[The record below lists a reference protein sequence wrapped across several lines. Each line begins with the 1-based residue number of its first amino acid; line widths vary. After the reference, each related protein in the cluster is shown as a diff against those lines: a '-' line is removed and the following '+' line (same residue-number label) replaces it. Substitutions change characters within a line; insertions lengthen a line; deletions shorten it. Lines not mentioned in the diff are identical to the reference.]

1 MPLPAEKTI
10 SIQQLAQA
18 VQRRKWT
25 GFIVFTL
32 VFAAF
37 VAAWLFLP
45 REYGSEGRMVVRMGR
60 SNLSMNASPDAS
72 SMVSIQDTR
81 ETEILAVMD
90 LIKSQVVLGN
100 VVDRIGPEKI
110 LENTIKLPLPSFS
123 KTGEVQDEAA
133 TNYAALQ
140 LREKALK
147 RLSGELVVASEKRS
161 PNISIFCTGAS
172 PELAQEI
179 VDEIMGV
186 TQDLHVEVHSVKSS
200 RSLFDR
206 ELAEKETDLKAAQ
219 ENVASF
225 ATEHGFLSVDEARKT
240 LNGVIDKLENDLVN
254 TEVDLQQSLAMI
266 SELTHQ
272 ESDVE
277 IELNLP
283 RTGMEKA
290 ATAGAQGKLYERI
303 AEKARLMARYKQGHP
318 KIDQINTEIERLRK
332 DVSSLPED
340 RMEFAQ
346 VRNPVFEQLRVSL
359 IKEKARAE
367 SLQGRLTQIKT
378 ALDEK
383 TVRLAELNQLKTEAA
398 FLDRQVLLAQSTFDD
413 YAKKRNE
420 ARMVDQL
427 DQEDIS
433 DVVIQQPATLMLKKV
448 GPKGSVLV
456 PAGVFFGVIFGLF
469 AAIFADRKRLLYAA
483 SPEEIEESLEIP
495 VLASIPRVPA
505 TTTR

>member
-1 MPLPAEKTI
+1 MPLHAEKSI
-10 SIQQLAQA
+10 SIHQLTQA
-18 VQRRKWT
+18 IQRRKLIGLT
-25 GFIVFTL
+25 TFVL
-32 VFAAF
+32 VFACF
-37 VAAWLFLP
+37 VSAWLFLP
-45 REYGSEGRMVVRMGR
+45 REYGSEGRMVVRVGR

-90 LIKSQVVLGN
+90 LIKSQVVLGT

-110 LENTIKLPLPSFS
+110 LENAVELPIPNFS
-123 KTGEVQDEAA
+123 KVKSEQDENAKK
-133 TNYAALQ
+133 YAALQ

-172 PELAQEI
+172 PELAQQV
-179 VDEIMGV
+179 VDEIMEV

-206 ELAEKETDLKAAQ
+206 ELSQKEIELKAAQ
-219 ENVASF
+219 EKVAGF
-225 ATEHGFLSVDEARKT
+225 ATEHGFLSVDEARTT

-254 TEVDLQQSLAMI
+254 TQVDLKQSLALV
-266 SELTHQ
+266 SELSRQ
-272 ESDVE
+272 EADVE
-277 IELNLP
+277 VELSLP
-283 RTGMEKA
+283 RSGMEKA
-290 ATAGAQGKLYERI
+290 ATAGAQGKLYERM
-303 AEKARLMARYKQGHP
+303 AEKARLMARYKEGHP
-318 KIDQINTEIERLRK
+318 KIDQINTEIERLKK
-332 DVSSLPED
+332 DVGSLPAD

-346 VRNPVFEQLRVSL
+346 VRNPIFEQLRVSL
-359 IKEKARAE
+359 IKERARAE
-367 SLQGRLTQIKT
+367 SLQ
-378 ALDEK
+378 A
-383 TVRLAELNQLKTEAA
+383 RLAQIQTSLGEKSLRLAQLNELKTEAA

-413 YAKKRNE
+413 YAQKRNE

-456 PAGVFFGVIFGLF
+456 PAGLFFGLICGLF

-483 SPEEIEESLEIP
+483 SPE
-495 VLASIPRVPA
+495 
-505 TTTR
+505 